1 MKSITTT
8 APSLNVGTI
17 GSGVNPNKSLAP
29 QIARGALSSQFT
41 DVTNKINYYK
51 ATTQIKSKA
60 VQFSYCTFFSFIP
73 NIIWCENLRFIGIK
87 NCIVTIIGIHLV
99 IIRG

>member
-1 MKSITTT
+1 MKNITTT

-51 ATTQIKSKA
+51 ATTQIQLKA
-60 VQFSYCTFFSFIP
+60 VQFS
-73 NIIWCENLRFIGIK
+73 L
-87 NCIVTIIGIHLV
+87 IVPF
-99 IIRG
+99 

>member
-1 MKSITTT
+1 MLVFFHHIFLKNHNLNHLKPTNITHKKDLKSITTT

-51 ATTQIKSKA
+51 ATTQIQSKA
-60 VQFSYCTFFSFIP
+60 VQFS
-73 NIIWCENLRFIGIK
+73 L
-87 NCIVTIIGIHLV
+87 IVPF
-99 IIRG
+99 

>member
-1 MKSITTT
+1 LKSITTT

-60 VQFSYCTFFSFIP
+60 VQSTLIVPFL
-73 NIIWCENLRFIGIK
+73 NLFPLSSGVK
-87 NCIVTIIGIHLV
+87 TSASLKPQFAL
-99 IIRG
+99 